1 MEIKI
6 LRVFIIYSLGV
17 TCKVDHLAGPMYSSS
32 SYSFLED
39 LNSPNQPLATQEELD
54 EIAGDPNANL
64 AGSDS
69 TDSNTENDQDI
80 NEEYISNENAGSG
93 LTVSLGYFRFI
104 CTKSL
109 FSSLVVG
116 WNSPLAN
123 EKLEQ
128 KI

>member
-6 LRVFIIYSLGV
+6 LQVFIIYSLGV

-39 LNSPNQPLATQEELD
+39 HNSPNQPLATQEELD
-54 EIAGDPNANL
+54 EIASDPNANL

-104 CTKSL
+104 CAKSL